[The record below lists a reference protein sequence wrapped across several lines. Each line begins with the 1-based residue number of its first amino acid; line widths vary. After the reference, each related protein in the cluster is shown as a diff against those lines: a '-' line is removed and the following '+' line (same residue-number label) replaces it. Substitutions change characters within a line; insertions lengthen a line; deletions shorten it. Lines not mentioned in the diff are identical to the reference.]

1 MNLHDMIYKPF
12 HTIKIKVKSMKNPII
27 LGSSKI
33 GTRGQITIPK
43 KAREKF
49 DLKTGDIVIFIEE
62 NGQLIIKKEI

>member
-1 MNLHDMIYKPF
+1 
-12 HTIKIKVKSMKNPII
+12 MKNPII